1 MRTIVAGLASH
12 IATSRTRLSRCIR
25 LDLRD
30 GTSIGVTDHDSDLEV
45 NLGDGALSYSAD
57 IGLTAA
63 SIKHSLGLSADSL
76 ELSGPIADP
85 FTRTA
90 VAGGRFTQAR
100 VRVFDVRWDSPTQ
113 YLRLMAGKITAAT
126 VSGGQFTFEARSKV
140 DAYNQVIGRVLAPQ
154 CSHEFGVDNGL
165 TSRCQATPQVW
176 AATVTAVTD
185 DMHFEVS
192 WGSPAPDEAADA
204 LNGLVEFTS
213 GELAGTYPVEV
224 FSLSGSPL
232 DTIETYQPLIE
243 APQVGD
249 SLTVTEGCDKLRT
262 TCKLKGQILNFG
274 GFPDLVGTDAYVKFP
289 APGG

>member
-1 MRTIVAGLASH
+1 VRTIGAGLASH
-12 IATSRTRLSRCIR
+12 IATGRTRLSRCIR

-30 GTSIGVTDHDSDLEV
+30 GSSIGVTDHDSDLSV
-45 NLGDGALSYSAD
+45 NLGDGSISYSAD
-57 IGLTAA
+57 IGLTPSA
-63 SIKHSLGLSADSL
+63 IKLQLGLNADSL
-76 ELSGPIADP
+76 ELSGPIEAP
-85 FTRTA
+85 FTRAA

-113 YLRLMAGKITAAT
+113 YLRLMAGKITAAK
-126 VSGGQFTFEARSKV
+126 VDGGQFTFEARSKV
-140 DAYNQVIGRVLAPQ
+140 DAYNQVIGRVLSPQ

-176 AATVTAVTD
+176 AATVSVVTD
-185 DMHFEVS
+185 DMRFRVT
-192 WGSPAPDEAADA
+192 WDSPAPNEAADA

-213 GELAGTYPVEV
+213 GELDGTYPVEV

-232 DTIETYQPLIE
+232 DTIQTYQPLIE

-249 SLTVTEGCDKLRT
+249 TLTVTEGCDKLRP
-262 TCKLKGQILNFG
+262 TCKLKNQILNFG

-289 APGG
+289 APG